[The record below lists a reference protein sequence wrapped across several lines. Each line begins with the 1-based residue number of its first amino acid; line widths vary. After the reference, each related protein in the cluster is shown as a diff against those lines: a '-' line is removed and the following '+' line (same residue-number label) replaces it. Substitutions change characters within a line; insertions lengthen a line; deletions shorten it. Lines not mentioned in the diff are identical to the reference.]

1 MARRAAQADPGGEAH
16 RRKMNDAEADRT
28 RQHLPEPT
36 MPWQAP
42 GAHIV
47 DVGGSPGDR
56 VGGAVSVRTL
66 VDLKRGNERKESCDV
81 FLDRR
86 RGHGLRPGIKL
97 VRPHEVVR
105 AAGVMRLLCV
115 LSAFSVFRALS
126 TMISSRVL
134 PFLLPPF
141 FPRAAFYRPARPTI
155 FAPHA
160 VASNA
165 PGVCARLRDC
175 IHRAR
180 REKTSSDVAACLTV
194 RPR

>member
-1 MARRAAQADPGGEAH
+1 MH
-16 RRKMNDAEADRT
+16 DAEADRT

-115 LSAFSVFRALS
+115 LSAFSVFRALN
-126 TMISSRVL
+126 TTISSRVL
-134 PFLLPPF
+134 LSSSLLF
-141 FPRAAFYRPARPTI
+141 FPGLPFIGRRAPRFSLRMRSPATLLACVLAYATAYTAQDVRRRAVTS
-155 FAPHA
+155 PH
-160 VASNA
+160 VSLSHTEWEVN
-165 PGVCARLRDC
+165 L
-175 IHRAR
+175 
-180 REKTSSDVAACLTV
+180 
-194 RPR
+194 

>member
-1 MARRAAQADPGGEAH
+1 
-16 RRKMNDAEADRT
+16 
-28 RQHLPEPT
+28 
-36 MPWQAP
+36 
-42 GAHIV
+42 
-47 DVGGSPGDR
+47 
-56 VGGAVSVRTL
+56 
-66 VDLKRGNERKESCDV
+66 
-81 FLDRR
+81 
-86 RGHGLRPGIKL
+86 
-97 VRPHEVVR
+97 
-105 AAGVMRLLCV
+105 MRLLCV
-115 LSAFSVFRALS
+115 LSAFSVFRALN

-194 RPR
+194 SHGMGGEFVNVNDLAVARRYRIKLSNS